1 MQTQIKSALQS
12 LQISASELHCSLGV
26 LDEFENLREQLLT
39 YFCLD
44 KYIHDK
50 QQELGIVKEQK
61 DELEELKKVYAK
73 AVEYQQYK

>member
-12 LQISASELHCSLGV
+12 LKISASE
-26 LDEFENLREQLLT
+26 
-39 YFCLD
+39 LD